1 MKIHKIQELFLTIYI
16 LKIICKRMSCKNF
29 TNTTP
34 QLVKNCYNEMVKKLS
49 ISICSEMIKER
60 KKQIGGTENE

>member
-1 MKIHKIQELFLTIYI
+1 
-16 LKIICKRMSCKNF
+16 MSCKNY